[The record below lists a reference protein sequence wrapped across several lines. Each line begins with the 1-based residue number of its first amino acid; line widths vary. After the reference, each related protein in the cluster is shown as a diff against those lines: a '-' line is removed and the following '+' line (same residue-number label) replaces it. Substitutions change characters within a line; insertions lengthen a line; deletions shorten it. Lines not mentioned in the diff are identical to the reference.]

1 MSYHINDA
9 TISLDDLLIRLE
21 TTDLVPS
28 RVALLDGLN
37 DKLSKL
43 KNLGINTLLNLR
55 IALKT
60 PKKMEDLVQSTGIDK
75 EFFIL
80 LRREIESYF
89 PKPYPLNAFAW
100 LPPEDILKL
109 EKAGMKD
116 SAQFYEFSEGAK
128 NHGEQMGEFRITADS
143 YYQISCLCDLVR
155 MQWTSPLAARMFL
168 DAGYDSVAK
177 IATAD
182 PDTLCNTLIVINEGD
197 RYFKGNIGLRDIK
210 RLITSASFLI

>member
-1 MSYHINDA
+1 MSYHINDS

-89 PKPYPLNAFAW
+89 PKPYPLYVFTW

-109 EKAGMKD
+109 EKAGIKD
-116 SAQFYEFSEGAK
+116 SSQFYEFSEGAK
-128 NHGEQMGEFRITADS
+128 NQGEQMGEFRITADS

-182 PDTLCNTLIVINEGD
+182 PDTLCKNL
-197 RYFKGNIGLRDIK
+197 L
-210 RLITSASFLI
+210 